1 MLPYT
6 VTSGFVASGYTGGD
20 ANTSGGGQ
28 LSQATCPAGDRAP
41 GAIGKCTA
49 FTYTP
54 VSPPT
59 WAGIAYLT
67 GAGFGQP
74 GTPVCLADGATA
86 VTFYAKGKAGGE
98 SVTFTAQSGAE
109 ATFVLTTTWTQYSV
123 TVTPGYSTD
132 AAGLVEGFF
141 WKMGP

>member
-1 MLPYT
+1 
-6 VTSGFVASGYTGGD
+6 VSDGFNASGYTGGD
-20 ANTSGGGQ
+20 ANQSGGGQ
-28 LSQATCPAGDRAP
+28 LAQAACAAGDRAA
-41 GAIGKCTA
+41 GALGKCTV

-59 WAGIAYLT
+59 WAGIAFLT
-67 GAGFGQP
+67 GGGFGQP
-74 GTPVCLADGATA
+74 GMPVCLADGATM
-86 VTFYAKGKAGGE
+86 VNFYAKGKAGGE
-98 SVTFTAQSGAE
+98 SVTFSAQNGTE

-123 TVTPGYSTD
+123 AVAPGYSTD